1 MSDAKLEAQAGQGKQ
16 GLNQSV
22 AVDILKKI
30 RASTGEPLV
39 IGLRDDM
46 ILKMLKVSVDLQ
58 QAIATADK
66 LFQTFSQSDQQLL
79 KLPEKDLI
87 NRLQDGILNFY
98 AADCGSPYV
107 PLCAQGPWIV
117 TSYGAVVYDA
127 GGYGMLGFGHN
138 PRFLAHIL
146 GSERVMANVMTPQFS
161 QRHFLDKLRL
171 EIGKRRQSGCPF
183 THFVC
188 LNSGSEAM
196 SFATRISD
204 VNARVMTDPGARYH
218 GRAIRFLGFQGGF
231 HGRTARP
238 AQASDSSK
246 RAYMRM
252 ATFRDREF
260 LWTIPPN
267 DEHELRAVFERAD
280 KENVFLECL
289 FMEPVMGEGNPGLSI
304 TPEFYRIARELTLA
318 HGSML
323 VVDSIQAG
331 LRAQGCLS
339 VVDYP
344 GFEGLEAPDM
354 ESYSKAL
361 NAGQYPL
368 SVLGLT
374 NRAAQFYSPGLYG
387 NTMTANARA
396 LDVGLAVLEQ
406 LTDELSENIRRA
418 GILLLQR
425 FRGLMT
431 RFPADITKVQGTGL
445 LVSVEFRDGIKV
457 YGSDSLEYEL
467 RLRGLNVIHGG
478 KNSLRFTPVFNI
490 SEDEINL
497 LADVVEEVVTSQ
509 LDPQIHSAKES
520 H

>member
-1 MSDAKLEAQAGQGKQ
+1 MSEAKLAAQAGQSKG
-16 GLNQSV
+16 GLEHKR
-22 AVDILKKI
+22 AMDGLAKI
-30 RASTGEPLV
+30 KASTGEPLTF
-39 IGLRDDM
+39 GLRDDVV
-46 ILKMLKVSVDLQ
+46 LEMLKSSVDLQ
-58 QAIATADK
+58 EVVATAYD
-66 LFQTFSQSDQQLL
+66 LFQSLPQPDLELL
-79 KLPEKDLI
+79 KLSEKDLI
-87 NRLQDGILNFY
+87 ARLQEGILNFY

-107 PLCAQGPWIV
+107 PLCAQGPWVI
-117 TSYGAVVYDA
+117 TGYGAVVYDA

-138 PRFLAHIL
+138 PKFLKERL
-146 GSERVMANVMTPQFS
+146 GSRRVMANVMTPQFS
-161 QRHFLDKLRL
+161 QMDIVDKLRR
-171 EIGKRRQSGCPF
+171 EIGKKRGTGCPF
-183 THFVC
+183 TRFVF

-204 VNARVMTDPGARYH
+204 VNARVMTDPGARHH
-218 GRAIRFLGFQGGF
+218 GRTIRFLGFQGGF
-231 HGRTARP
+231 HGRTTRP

-246 RAYMRM
+246 RGYMRM

-267 DEHELRAVFERAD
+267 DESALRAVYERAD
-280 KENVFLECL
+280 RENVFLEC
-289 FMEPVMGEGNPGLSI
+289 FFVEPVMGEGNPGLSI
-304 TPEFYRIARELTLA
+304 TPEFYKVARELTLA

-331 LRAQGCLS
+331 LRAHGFLS

-374 NRAAQFYSPGLYG
+374 DRAAELYSTGLYG

-396 LDVGLAVLEQ
+396 LDVGLAVLDH
-406 LTDELSENIRRA
+406 LTDELSENIRQA
-418 GILLLQR
+418 GVLLLKKLNE
-425 FRGLMT
+425 LMT
-431 RFPADITKVQGTGL
+431 RFPGDITKVQGTGL

-457 YGSDSLEYEL
+457 FGADSLEYEL

-490 SEDEINL
+490 SREEVEL
-497 LADVVEEVVTSQ
+497 LVGLVEEVVKYQ
-509 LDPQIHSAKES
+509 LSRQESA
-520 H
+520 